1 MSLGDDTLFKDSSA
15 LTTYESLKNS
25 NPCKEWNTFSGVV
38 GQWSSIESQKSH
50 AVTNVVIFQKL
61 IINFNISEYNYQP
74 YSFMKLQ

>member
-1 MSLGDDTLFKDSSA
+1 MRSGDETLYKDSSA
-15 LTTYESLKNS
+15 LTRYESLKNS
-25 NPCKEWNTFSGVV
+25 KPCKEWNTFSGVV

-61 IINFNISEYNYQP
+61 IINFNVSENNYQP